1 MQVKVLF
8 FGRLKELVGAAE
20 EQVELP
26 AGASVADL
34 AAHYRGRV
42 AQWSEFQ
49 PSLAVAVNQEYT
61 DEEAR
66 LKAGDEVAF
75 LPPVSGG
82 AETSPPSRDR
92 IELVRAPIAT
102 AEIVAALKAPGDGA
116 VVVFD
121 GIVRDHSGEPRSG
134 GERSGRGLQLQSAQP
149 ERGERKTLYLDYE
162 AYEPMALAALRGI
175 AREIHAR
182 FDVDAVALVHRLGRL
197 AIGES
202 SVLIAVSSAHRA
214 AAFEACRYALEQV
227 KRTVPIW
234 KKEYF
239 AGGAVWV
246 EGAPLRAGRETA
258 GSAAGPRGSR

>member
-1 MQVKVLF
+1 LLGERSANVQVKVLF
-8 FGRLKELVGAAE
+8 FGRLKDLVGAAE

-34 AAHYRGRV
+34 AAHYRSRV
-42 AQWSEFQ
+42 ARWSEFQ
-49 PSLAVAVNQEYT
+49 PSLAVAVNQEYA

-82 AETSPPSRDR
+82 GQAEPGPSRDR
-92 IELVRAPIAT
+92 IELVHSPIAT
-102 AEIVAALKAPGDGA
+102 AEIVAALKSPGDGA

-121 GIVRDHSGEPRSG
+121 GIVRDHSG
-134 GERSGRGLQLQSAQP
+134 A
-149 ERGERKTLYLDYE
+149 RKTLYLDYE
-162 AYEPMALAALRGI
+162 AYEPMALAALRKI
-175 AREIHAR
+175 ARELHAR
-182 FDVDAVALVHRLGRL
+182 FDVDAVAIVHRLGRL
-197 AIGES
+197 EIGET

-214 AAFEACRYALEQV
+214 AAFDACRHAIEQV

-239 AGGAVWV
+239 AGGEVWV
-246 EGAPLRAGRETA
+246 EGQPLQAGKE
-258 GSAAGPRGSR
+258 AAGPAVAGASARRGS

>member
-1 MQVKVLF
+1 VQVKVLF
-8 FGRLKELVGAAE
+8 FGRLKDLVGAAE

-26 AGASVADL
+26 AAASVADL

-49 PSLAVAVNQEYT
+49 PSLAVAVNQEYAG
-61 DEEAR
+61 EETR

-82 AETSPPSRDR
+82 GVAEPAGSRDCV
-92 IELVRAPIAT
+92 ELTRAPIHAE
-102 AEIVAALKAPGDGA
+102 EIVAALKAPSDGA

-121 GIVRDHSGEPRSG
+121 GIVRDHS
-134 GERSGRGLQLQSAQP
+134 
-149 ERGERKTLYLDYE
+149 GERKTLYLDYE
-162 AYEPMALAALRGI
+162 AYEPMALAALREI
-175 AREIHAR
+175 ARDLHTR
-182 FDVDAVALVHRLGRL
+182 FEVDALALVHRLGRL
-197 AIGES
+197 AIGET

-214 AAFEACRYALEQV
+214 AAFDACRHAIERV

-239 AGGAVWV
+239 ADGAVWV
-246 EGAPLRAGRETA
+246 EGEPLRAARETA
-258 GSAAGPRGSR
+258 GSTLGAGPRRNR